1 MGVSRHGGKGLLGV
15 RCYLNASA
23 GKIIIGRGVAI
34 APYTQIY
41 SYSHHPVP
49 GKPVMDGFKVADVVI
64 EDDVLIGGG
73 AHHPARR
80 AHRAGR
86 SGCRGRGGQQG
97 CGSLHHRGRHPRSRD
112 WQANEMTES

>member
-1 MGVSRHGGKGLLGV
+1 MGV

-23 GKIIIGRGVAI
+23 GKIVIGRGVAI

-41 SYSHHPVP
+41 SCSHHPVP

-73 AHHPARR
+73 SIIVPGIHIGQGAVVATAR
-80 AHRAGR
+80 
-86 SGCRGRGGQQG
+86 
-97 CGSLHHRGRHPRSRD
+97 
-112 WQANEMTES
+112 